1 MRWMIY
7 GANGYTGELIARQAA
22 RDGMRPVLAG
32 RNARAI
38 HRLGDELG
46 CETSIFALSREAAIE
61 ALHDVDLVLHCAGPF
76 TDTSQVMI
84 EACLETGTH
93 YLDIT
98 GEIEVFEYVHSKQRA
113 AQAKERSVILCSGVG
128 FDVIPTDCVA
138 RKLKELIPDATTL
151 ALGFSAAAGI
161 SPGTMK
167 TAVRGLGSSSVE
179 RVNGKLSS
187 FPIGAKRRTID
198 FGRGSRTAI
207 AIPWGDV
214 STAYYTTDIPN
225 ITTWVPVPTAAAYA
239 ARALSWFSPIL
250 GKEAVQERLLRY
262 VDENVSGP
270 DEAVR
275 EKSSTYVWG
284 EATNEEG
291 RKVVVRIQ
299 TASTYAFTVY
309 GALAVVKRLLG
320 SGGML
325 AGSFTPAMLFGS
337 HFIEEI
343 QGSSSFVI
351 DEIRP

>member
-1 MRWMIY
+1 MKWMIY
-7 GANGYTGELIARQAA
+7 GANGYTGELIARQAVS
-22 RDGMRPVLAG
+22 DGLRPILAG
-32 RNARAI
+32 RTGREI
-38 HRLGDELG
+38 HRLGDELD

-61 ALHDVDLVLHCAGPF
+61 ALRDVDLVLHCAGPF

-98 GEIEVFEYVHSKQRA
+98 GEIDVFEYVHSKQRA
-113 AQAKERSVILCSGVG
+113 AQAKARGVILCSGVG

-138 RKLKELIPDATTL
+138 RKLKELLPDATSL
-151 ALGFSAAAGI
+151 ALGFSAAGGI

-179 RVNGKLSS
+179 RVNGKLSP
-187 FPIGAKRRTID
+187 FPIGVKRRTID

-225 ITTWVPVPTAAAYA
+225 ITTWVPVPTAAAYL

-270 DEAVR
+270 NEAER
-275 EKSSTYVWG
+275 EKTSTYVWG

-291 RKVVVRIQ
+291 RKIVVRIQ

-309 GALAVVKRLLG
+309 GALAIVNRLLG
-320 SGGML
+320 SGRML

-343 QGSSSFVI
+343 QGSSSFTI